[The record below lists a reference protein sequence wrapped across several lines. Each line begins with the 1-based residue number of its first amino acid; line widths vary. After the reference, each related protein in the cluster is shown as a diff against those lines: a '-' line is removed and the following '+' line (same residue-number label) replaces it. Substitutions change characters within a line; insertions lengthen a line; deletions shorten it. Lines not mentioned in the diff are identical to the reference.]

1 MKQKDSIYQF
11 AERLVNTKYED
22 FSEAEIMA
30 GKLSL
35 LDIIGVTLAGTTQ
48 GNMCQKFVQ
57 FAQEQGGKEEASLWG
72 YGGKLP
78 AMMAAFANGSV
89 NHSLDYDQCIDVS
102 GTHPTVASVPAAVAL
117 MEKTGN
123 VSGKELLVNI
133 VASCDF
139 VYRIARAISVDAQ
152 KAYGVFA
159 AFAYAFF
166 GSAAGA
172 GRALKLD
179 VDQMANCLGLGFG
192 QLCGNMQVLYE
203 TDCNLRETFPA
214 FGNKAGVLAATLAK
228 EGVCGIKEVLE
239 GPAGF
244 FNSFGRG
251 DYDPEKLQVKPGDP
265 YLNTELTIKPYP
277 SCRQT
282 HMFVDAARLILEE
295 TGITYDDIEKVTLKV
310 GKFGEV
316 LCVPEETRRKPP
328 HPMDAKFSNIYC
340 VAAYLVRGKLGV
352 SEFNKESLKDPKILK
367 LASEIAFER
376 DDENIDMA
384 ASLVEPGGVTI
395 KCKDGREFTKYVT
408 HSIGSPAN
416 PMSKERAI
424 AKFRDCVSFSRKP
437 LSEEDTQKIIDM
449 CFNIEQ
455 VEDIRELIGIFS

>member
-1 MKQKDSIYQF
+1 MNKKDSIYKF
-11 AERLVNTKYED
+11 AERIVNTKYED
-22 FSEAEIMA
+22 LSKDEIMA
-30 GKLSL
+30 AKLSL
-35 LDIIGVTLAGTTQ
+35 LDLIGVTLAGTSQ
-48 GNMCQKFVQ
+48 GNQCQKFVK
-57 FAQEQGGKEEASLWG
+57 FAQEQGGKEEATLWG

-89 NHSLDYDQCIDVS
+89 NHSLDFDQCFDIS

-133 VASCDF
+133 AVSCDF
-139 VYRIARAISVDAQ
+139 VYRVARAISVDAQ
-152 KAYGVFA
+152 KSYGVFA

-172 GRALKLD
+172 GRAMKLD
-179 VDQMANCLGLGFG
+179 VDKMVNCLGLGFG
-192 QLCGNMQVLYE
+192 QLCGNMQVLFE
-203 TDCNLRETFPA
+203 TDCNLREIFPA
-214 FGNKAGVLAATLAK
+214 FGNKAGVLSATLAN

-251 DYDPEKLQVKPGDP
+251 DYDPEKLKVEPGDP
-265 YLNTELTIKPYP
+265 YMNTAITTKPYP

-282 HMFVDAARLILEE
+282 HMFVDATRLILEE
-295 TGITYDDIEKVTLKV
+295 TGIKYEDIEKVTLKV

-352 SEFNKESLKDPKILK
+352 AEFNKESLKDPEILK
-367 LASEIAFER
+367 LASEIEFVR

-395 KCKDGREFTKYVT
+395 KCKDGREFTKYVKY
-408 HSIGSPAN
+408 SIGSPEN
-416 PMSKERAI
+416 PMDAEKAIQKFKECA
-424 AKFRDCVSFSRKP
+424 AFAVNP
-437 LSEEDTQKIIDM
+437 LSEDDMNKIVEM
-449 CFNIEQ
+449 CLDLEN
-455 VEDIRELIGIFS
+455 VEDIRELIKIFS